1 MSNDIRKGAL
11 RGRNDVKLSV
21 TLDDEE
27 ARNFRLREFENAE
40 GLAMVHAS
48 AMTSLEEVRRDLC
61 AMAGETGSNRSN
73 RVPSP
78 SFEDRQISPPIE
90 ATSSLAASSPTSP
103 SRSSPRPPARFWTS
117 RSRPES
123 AWSAEPCWSASTRI
137 ALPRS
142 GWMVA
147 EWKSFY
153 FRTMILMIENFHQ

>member
-61 AMAGETGSNRSN
+61 AMAGETVWVMITNGVRTQADLT
-73 RVPSP
+73 R
-78 SFEDRQISPPIE
+78 
-90 ATSSLAASSPTSP
+90 LAARLGWTDEGGAV
-103 SRSSPRPPARFWTS
+103 SRQSKHLARYGGIAVDLIAVVA
-117 RSRPES
+117 R
-123 AWSAEPCWSASTRI
+123 TRARI
-137 ALPRS
+137 PQKDLGAVCRRHFDWVKDDYRDGHVHADNRGVLD
-142 GWMVA
+142 
-147 EWKSFY
+147 E
-153 FRTMILMIENFHQ
+153 